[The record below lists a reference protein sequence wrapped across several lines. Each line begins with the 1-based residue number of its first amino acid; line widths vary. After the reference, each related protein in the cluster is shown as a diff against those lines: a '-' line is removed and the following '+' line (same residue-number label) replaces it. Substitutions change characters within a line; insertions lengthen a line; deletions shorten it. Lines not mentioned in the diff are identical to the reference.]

1 MTHDKRNKMLPPKL
15 DPCLSAINWM
25 LRVVDVAFDRKSAG
39 KFVRIT
45 EMNDNDIDVQGGSC
59 LTLFSLLL

>member
-1 MTHDKRNKMLPPKL
+1 
-15 DPCLSAINWM
+15 M

-59 LTLFSLLL
+59 FNPLLFIIVTVFLKSN